1 MKARNVIGSS
11 ETFDKRQTSQKI
23 ASMPTPTSVPF
34 HMLVSTSKQCDS
46 PDDICGHTYPAYLE
60 ITKALSEDW
69 PQGLFTHAG
78 SGHELYLRN
87 SSVVVAAINDV
98 LDR

>member
-1 MKARNVIGSS
+1 
-11 ETFDKRQTSQKI
+11 
-23 ASMPTPTSVPF
+23 MPTPTSVPF